1 MCLTQFWTEWVR
13 VFRDASIR
21 RLKPSPC
28 KLSWANSL
36 RTHFPERGWKL
47 RDLLGHSSFWFDFTN
62 PLPRK
67 GMETLL
73 SRVRRSL
80 THLYEPTSPKGDGN
94 SYTAIHYGEQARLYE
109 PTSPKGDG
117 NFQSKNQSILR
128 FLQSFTNPL
137 PRKGMETFSPTWKVQ
152 PCTLRTHFPERGWK
166 LYNNL
171 TIFPAQRLFTN
182 PLPRKGME
190 TLHLHCSHNYRKP
203 LRTHFPERGWKRCT
217 EPRALQFIQLITNC
231 RSLFKNPVFKN

>member
-36 RTHFPERGWKL
+36 RTHFPERGWK
-47 RDLLGHSSFWFDFTN
+47 RSV
-62 PLPRK
+62 
-67 GMETLL
+67 ET
-73 SRVRRSL
+73 SQKRVSWC
-80 THLYEPTSPKGDGN
+80 LYEPTSPKGDGN

-231 RSLFKNPVFKN
+231 RSPLKTGFQKLTSSK

>member
-1 MCLTQFWTEWVR
+1 M
-13 VFRDASIR
+13 R
-21 RLKPSPC
+21 RFDGWNPVPVS
-28 KLSWANSL
+28 S
-36 RTHFPERGWKL
+36 PERTLYEPTSPKG
-47 RDLLGHSSFWFDFTN
+47 DGNSSNTYSSQ
-62 PLPRK
+62 
-67 GMETLL
+67 
-73 SRVRRSL
+73 SRSQ
-80 THLYEPTSPKGDGN
+80 LYEPTSPKGDGN

-231 RSLFKNPVFKN
+231 RSPLKTGFQKLTSSK